1 MNEQAISIEPRLP
14 VTDLK
19 TSLDFYRRLFN
30 IEDEGSVMESDGFAI
45 IRNKKIGIQL
55 VTHSSDHP
63 LSQNTIWI
71 NFPGVSNLYD
81 KIKDNF
87 IVEWGPEVYAYGRL
101 EFAVLDPDRN
111 RIIFSEVT
119 PIEINCK

>member
-45 IRNKKIGIQL
+45 IRNQKIGIQL
-55 VTHSSDHP
+55 VTHSSAHP

-71 NFPGVSNLYD
+71 NFFGVSDLYD

-87 IVEWGPEVYAYGRL
+87 IIEWGPEVYAYGRL

-111 RIIFSEVT
+111 RLIFSELA